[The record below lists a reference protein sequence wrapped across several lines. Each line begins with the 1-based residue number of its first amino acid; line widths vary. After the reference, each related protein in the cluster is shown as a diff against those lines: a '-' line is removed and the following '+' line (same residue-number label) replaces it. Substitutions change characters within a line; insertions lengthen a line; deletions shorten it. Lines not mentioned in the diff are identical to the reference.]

1 MAETEHAVR
10 LDRIRDTA
18 RGPLH
23 ILAEQ
28 LHSGLHDNLRSVTV
42 VGSTLTD
49 DFKPGVSDIN
59 TVVVLDRHST
69 PSLSFLASLAKPLRK
84 QGLAAPLMV
93 TSSYIDRSRDVF
105 GIEFL
110 DFQLVHETIF
120 GDDPFA
126 SLTFDKRNVRL
137 QCERELKAL
146 LVKMKQGYITV
157 AGDPR
162 YVRDE
167 VVAAAK
173 LLAPLLRAMLWL
185 KDVER
190 PKTTTAT
197 LHKAAEQF
205 NVELDA
211 AIDADRWRCERRRLT
226 TAEVEAGFED
236 VFAAAESLTQ
246 IIDGLEL

>member
-69 PSLSFLASLAKPLRK
+69 PSLSFLAALAKSLRRQRLAVPL
-84 QGLAAPLMV
+84 LV
-93 TSSYIDRSRDVF
+93 TASYIDRSRDVF

-126 SLTFDKRNVRL
+126 PLRFDKRHVRL

-146 LVKMKQGYITV
+146 LVKMQQGYIEV
-157 AGDPR
+157 GGDPR
-162 YVRDE
+162 YVREE
-167 VVAAAK
+167 VIAATK
-173 LLAPLLRAMLWL
+173 ELAPLLRAMLWL

-190 PKTTTAT
+190 PRTMTAS
-197 LHKAAEQF
+197 LLKAAEHF
-205 NVELDA
+205 NVELNA
-211 AIDADRWRCERRRLT
+211 AIDTDRWRSERRRLSA
-226 TAEVEAGFED
+226 AEVEAGFED
-236 VFAAAESLTQ
+236 VFAAADRLSR
-246 IIDGLEL
+246 IIDEFEL